1 MNFNFLGFISAAIAN
16 GTPLLFGTSGEIL
29 TEKSG
34 NLNLGVE
41 GLMYMGGAVGLAGA
55 VTYQNAAGESAN
67 GILMVLIAILSA
79 FIAGAIGSLIYAF
92 ITISL
97 KANQNV
103 TGLALATF
111 GTGVGKYVGE
121 ALKQTGKNPSINSA
135 FRGFFMN
142 SPFPQALEDIP
153 VVGKLIFGHSI
164 FVYFGIVMTI
174 AMAWFL
180 GKTRKGLNVRSVG
193 ENPAT
198 ADAAGINVE
207 RYKYISTVVGG
218 GISALGGMIYI
229 TNIGGGIWD
238 ANALSGEGWI
248 AVALVIFCLWRPLN
262 TLWGSVLFG
271 ALSIMYLRVP
281 FKWLPSEIYKVVP
294 YIVTAIVLIIVSLR
308 QRREDQPPASLGIAY
323 FREDR

>member
-34 NLNLGVE
+34 SLNLGVE

-55 VTYQNAAGESAN
+55 VTYQNATGDNAN
-67 GILMVLIAILSA
+67 GIVMVLIAILSA

-121 ALKQTGKNPSINSA
+121 ALKQTGNNPSVNSA
-135 FRGFFMN
+135 YRRFFIN
-142 SPFPQALEDIP
+142 SPFPQALQNIP
-153 VVGKLIFGHSI
+153 VLGKLLFGHSI
-164 FVYFGIVMTI
+164 FVYIGVVMAV
-174 AMAWFL
+174 AMAMIL
-180 GKTRKGLNVRSVG
+180 VKTRKGLNIRSVG

-207 RYKYISTVVGG
+207 RYKYISTIVGG
-218 GISALGGMIYI
+218 GISALGGMVYV
-229 TNIGGGIWD
+229 TTIGGGTWD
-238 ANALSGEGWI
+238 ANAMSGEGWI

-281 FKWLPSEIYKVVP
+281 LKWLPSEIYKVVP
-294 YIVTAIVLIIVSLR
+294 YIVTAIVLVIVSLR